1 MAHALTH
8 AQNDLGHGLSGL
20 IARARKS
27 FNDYRLYQRTLQE
40 LRSLTDRDL
49 DDLGISK
56 HVIAEVA
63 YDAVYGH

>member
-8 AQNDLGHGLSGL
+8 TQTDLGHGLSGL
-20 IARARKS
+20 IARIRKS
-27 FNDYRLYQRTLQE
+27 LKDYRLYQNTLQE
-40 LRSLTDRDL
+40 LRMLSDREL

-63 YDAVYGH
+63 YDAVYGR